1 MKKVFTFLPGHRLE
15 KDKKDPPEEKGRF
28 TAKRREQVRRAQ
40 RTHRERK
47 EQYVRSLETE
57 VLRLRSSEMNLQ
69 VQTEHLHNHISILQ
83 AILETNGLEYPVA
96 PYERE
101 TLGSSALMHTQPP
114 PVLHLKDH
122 PLRGSRS
129 SRPHQPPDDVPVGS
143 VALQPTIGN
152 GLGQWG
158 NTTERLCDK
167 DLNEVGI
174 EFVLALENPCLPHL
188 EPLPN
193 EGNGHALTA
202 TMSLTRLPAPHLHAD
217 GQGHGTANSQ
227 NSPRNCPNQ
236 GSAQAIRNSSVIF
249 NNLLAL
255 SHEIIFDEEISPIQ
269 AWSCIIQQPWAPQ
282 LEIRKIKELGELLLQ
297 YITCHGFGAVLS
309 RDAFNDSINSFA
321 SSVQSQF

>member
-96 PYERE
+96 PYDRE
-101 TLGSSALMHTQPP
+101 TLGPPDAYSAASSAALEGSPAARQQI
-114 PVLHLKDH
+114 LKT
-122 PLRGSRS
+122 S
-129 SRPHQPPDDVPVGS
+129 STPDDIPVGS